1 MRPITFAIILVG
13 LVSLVLLLTSTN
25 VFSLLPEQHK
35 FINIDN
41 PSNDIDCVACHS
53 RIRAELDN
61 SDLHGNFSCEDCHR
75 FEGTGIIFAE
85 GGSLAT
91 SGEEAHAAYTPR
103 CLDCHDSDGA
113 TVAGEYATP
122 ARAFCDENY
131 GCEYSAHKALVAK
144 ANESSMS
151 VGENEA
157 CLVCHTNYSC
167 ELDYSYFKGI
177 SYNLSS
183 WSFGTS
189 FSYSGQRDY
198 TANWG
203 KSGAKHV
210 FLSLDKIDCTKCHE
224 NIYEALVTGTNGD
237 PDDYLTH
244 APIEI
249 SHRGSSGRHWDTG
262 NPWGHDRYHYV
273 PYENRAESV
282 NNSYCYECHN
292 VNKYADDNPSLPYD
306 LASVATD
313 TNSSNVHCAEAL
325 WCQTCHGRTKT
336 KKVIDNPDYPSGA
349 DKAEGHSDTSGY
361 GDFVDD
367 VTSNYARTFQG
378 DICMGCHE
386 AAVHPSSGSGTE
398 ECQRCHGSNQT
409 SGGNA
414 DVYIESEPSG
424 YATNN

>member
-61 SDLHGNFSCEDCHR
+61 SDLHGTLICEDCHR

-91 SGEEAHAAYTPR
+91 AGEEAHAAYTPR

-122 ARAFCDENY
+122 ARAFCDDNY
-131 GCEYSAHKALVAK
+131 GCEYSAHKALVMK

-167 ELDYSYFKGI
+167 ELDYTYFKDI
-177 SYNLSS
+177 SYSLSN
-183 WSFGTS
+183 WSFTS
-189 FSYSGQRDY
+189 FGCSGTRDY
-198 TANWG
+198 TANWN
-203 KSGAKHV
+203 KSGSKHV
-210 FLSLDKIDCTKCHE
+210 FLSSDKIDCTKCHE
-224 NIYEALVTGTNGD
+224 NIYDALVTGTTD
-237 PDDYLTH
+237 SEKRYLTH
-244 APIEI
+244 APIAI
-249 SHRGSSGRHWDTG
+249 TYKDSSGYDHEWDTY

-292 VNKYADDNPSLPYD
+292 VNKYANENLADKTTYD
-306 LASVATD
+306 LGDVTSD
-313 TNSSNVHCAEAL
+313 THSTQVHCAEAL
-325 WCQTCHGRTKT
+325 WCQTCHGNGKT
-336 KKVIDNPDYPSGA
+336 KVVIDNP
-349 DKAEGHSDTSGY
+349 EQLNTGHSGTN
-361 GDFVDD
+361 FVDD
-367 VTSNYARTFQG
+367 VTSDYARTFQG

-386 AAVHPSSGSGTE
+386 AAVHPSDAQAICT
-398 ECQRCHGSNQT
+398 RCHKV
-409 SGGNA
+409 GNA
-414 DVYIESEPSG
+414 DVTIKSEPYG
-424 YATNN
+424 YATNI

>member
-1 MRPITFAIILVG
+1 
-13 LVSLVLLLTSTN
+13 
-25 VFSLLPEQHK
+25 
-35 FINIDN
+35 
-41 PSNDIDCVACHS
+41 VACHS

-85 GGSLAT
+85 GGSLAIT
-91 SGEEAHAAYTPR
+91 GEEAHAAYTPR

-167 ELDYSYFKGI
+167 ELDYTYFEGI
-177 SYNLSS
+177 SYNLSG
-183 WSFGTS
+183 WSFTS
-189 FSYSGQRDY
+189 FGDSGTRVY
-198 TANWG
+198 TANWN

-224 NIYEALVTGTNGD
+224 NIYDALVTGSNGN

-249 SHRGSSGRHWDTG
+249 SHKTG
-262 NPWGHDRYHYV
+262 DMAKAWGEDNPWGHYRYHYV
-273 PYENRAESV
+273 PEANRAMGV

-292 VNKYADDNPSLPYD
+292 VNKYADDNPTLPYNLTD
-306 LASVATD
+306 VATD
-313 TNSSNVHCAEAL
+313 TNSSDVHCAEAL
-325 WCQTCHGRTKT
+325 WCQTCHGSGKT
-336 KKVIDNPDYPSGA
+336 KVVIDNP
-349 DKAEGHSDTSGY
+349 EQLNTGHSGTN
-361 GDFVDD
+361 FVDD
-367 VTSNYARTFQG
+367 VTSDYARTFQG

-386 AAVHPSSGSGTE
+386 AAVHPTDMCS
-398 ECQRCHGSNQT
+398 RCHQH
-409 SGGNA
+409 GNA
-414 DVYIESEPSG
+414 DVTIKSEPSG
-424 YATNN
+424 YATNI